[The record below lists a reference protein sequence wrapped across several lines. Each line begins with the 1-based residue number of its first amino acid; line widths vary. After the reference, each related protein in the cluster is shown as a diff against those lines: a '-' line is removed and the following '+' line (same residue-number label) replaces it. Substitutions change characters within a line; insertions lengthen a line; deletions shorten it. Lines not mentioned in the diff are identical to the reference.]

1 MPLGDFFY
9 FTKSDRIATIF
20 IVSLVIIL
28 AVTSYFVVCSGDD
41 FFVGTPADS
50 TAVAGGK
57 ALGAGE
63 KEYYNVEGRKAE
75 LFPFDPNTAD
85 STQLL
90 RLGLSEWMVKIGRAH
105 V

>member
-63 KEYYNVEGRKAE
+63 NIIMWREEK
-75 LFPFDPNTAD
+75 PNSSPLIPIRQTA
-85 STQLL
+85 
-90 RLGLSEWMVKIGRAH
+90 H
-105 V
+105 NC